1 MNISRQLNIKTI
13 MLSAVLIATM
23 FSPAPARDTDIY
35 SLKVEPNC
43 YILMDNSGSM
53 DFGVYE
59 HTIDYGEMFDYLF
72 TLNESG
78 TPYNTYIY
86 DTVNNSD
93 LFYQNHRERHKI
105 FLWKGNIGVTIATVD
120 GQQVAFTG
128 DAADPSYQWSPDDLV
143 DTHTL
148 LNKNGDI
155 TDENGTVIDSNY
167 ICSVSNCPRI
177 TVDSGGYILLDG
189 QQLPLGLNIKFHDF
203 ASLYDGTC
211 VDNGFGGLLN
221 APGYYFSGYEG
232 VSSGNLD
239 IAEDGDNNIYFFLT
253 GNWANMQAA
262 YNLYYTTA
270 NPGPQGASSGDPA
283 WKFELFPL
291 SSSEWSLL
299 PYSLKYPDPDAG
311 DDYYNNNGVIEYEN
325 NIQETDSRKTIV
337 HPGTT
342 QIQVHFSSFDVNPQ
356 RNEVCTNYKHNR
368 GCRTWGTDTQD
379 FLHLYDANG
388 NEIASYNNDN
398 FPSDGWS
405 PVITGDTVDLRL
417 SSGAEEQGQGYEIDK
432 IRVTYH
438 TDSYLMQTRLDI
450 ARDAISYVVDEFRG
464 KVNWGFASFKYNGTD
479 ANGANIRVP
488 LNPSDNDDA
497 NKAAIQQQ
505 IANVDPMYGT
515 PLGEALQDIFEVG
528 YYGHRNILDNLLCR
542 KNYTIVMTDGF
553 PSGDDDWSR
562 ISGAGTF
569 FDADGDGWTQDP
581 YQYSSPP
588 GDYYDDV
595 AHWMYTHSWIDK
607 SVVLDPESSYVNV
620 ITHHIA
626 FGAKHPLLQDA
637 AGESGGEYI
646 TAYNKGQLVA
656 AFYSFVLS
664 MSEAVSFIAPVV
676 SVDAANKI
684 QSGDDLYTGL
694 FFPKNSRYWIGNL
707 KKFRFGDGSSARPD
721 MWMIYDGADKPAIDS
736 SGAFLDNTA
745 AIWADDNDVN
755 DSDSYGAADVQ
766 EDGAGEVLTER
777 VAADFLGANYYE
789 RSIYTCKSGNLT
801 NFTRNNITPSDL
813 GINSGDTTA
822 DNTTRDKIVNFIYG
836 YTYDADATTGDPVG
850 AREWAL
856 GSIIHSR
863 PVVIDYYDPNDL
875 TTLQKRYIAVGAND
889 GMLHIFDDADGQEA
903 FAFVPEDLL
912 GKLQD
917 IPANDFFDSVDGHI
931 TLYRR
936 NEQPK
941 YLIFGE
947 RRGGLK
953 YWCLDI
959 SDNNPAN
966 WTVAWDYSNPEI
978 RQSWSEAKVAKIQI
992 GAKNFKDVLIFT
1004 GGYHEEEDNY
1014 PEPFDDEDNSG
1025 SPFSSSGSIDPKEW
1039 KSSNS
1044 DQDVNGNG
1052 QYDKYNPD
1060 QNEYGRGVF
1069 VVDIDNPFAG
1079 LQDILPFSVTYGA
1092 TNVTAGLVQTL
1103 ADMKYCFPAS
1113 PSIVTSTLRYTD
1125 ANGHL
1130 QPATNILQAIYAID
1144 IYGNIYKIT
1153 YDYCSGSPA
1162 WTARKIFSAN
1172 PGSSSSSGTMGGGDD
1187 TGDQGRKSFYSPAIS
1202 WGGAGLFFDAGNYR
1216 FRNTRFEGTDKIASL
1231 FVGTGDG
1238 EHPQYSIIRNCFYAI
1253 YDDSSLTAETARLDS
1268 NGDPVTD
1275 TNGGYVYDPVDVSSY
1290 PYTEDDLLNLTC
1302 DELGADTTIDANAG
1316 FTKDDLLALLR
1327 DDPIYDADTTGN
1339 NPDWRLEAG
1348 SAHEGDAKGWYI
1360 ILEDQGDVSACSH
1373 CTYDATIDASDESA
1387 VDNHSGEKVLSQP
1400 SLYYR
1405 TIYFT
1410 TYQPAFDD
1418 PCKSQGNGFNYAL
1431 NYEMGSASLNLNG
1444 GNSSSQDITDR
1455 YRKHTNIYGIPSGFE
1470 IVTRNGHAAAL
1481 ASMGG
1486 AIIGGGEGGGF
1497 EIPSPGLGLELF
1509 YWLEGNSEK

>member
-13 MLSAVLIATM
+13 MLSAVLIAMM
-23 FSPAPARDTDIY
+23 FSPVLAKDTDIY
-35 SLKVEPNC
+35 SLNVKQNC
-43 YILMDNSGSM
+43 YILMDSSGSM

-59 HTIDYGEMFDYLF
+59 HTIDYSAMFDYLF
-72 TLNESG
+72 MLNENVNESDP
-78 TPYNTYIY
+78 PYNTYIY
-86 DTVNNSD
+86 DTVNKSN
-93 LFYQNHRERHKI
+93 LFYDNHEERHKI

-120 GQQVAFTG
+120 DQPVAFTG
-128 DAADPSYQWSPDDLV
+128 DAAGPNCSWFLNDLV
-143 DTHTL
+143 DTRTW
-148 LNKNGDI
+148 LNENGDI
-155 TDENGTVIDSNY
+155 TDVNGTVIDSTY
-167 ICSVSNCPRI
+167 TCSGSDCPRI

-189 QQLPLGLNIKFHDF
+189 QQLPLGLNIKLHDF
-203 ASLYDGTC
+203 ASLYDGTR

-232 VSSGNLD
+232 VSPLD
-239 IAEDGDNNIYFFLT
+239 VAENGDTDIYFFLT
-253 GNWANMQAA
+253 GNWANMQAT
-262 YNLYYTTA
+262 YNLHYTTN
-270 NPGPQGASSGDPA
+270 NPDPPGASSGDPA
-283 WKFELFPL
+283 WKYEPFHIDTA
-291 SSSEWSLL
+291 SWSQQA
-299 PYSLKYPDPDAG
+299 YSLKYPDPAAG
-311 DDYYNNNGVIEYEN
+311 DDYFDNNGTIEYEN
-325 NIQETDSRKTIV
+325 NIQETDSRRTIV
-337 HPGTT
+337 HPGAT
-342 QIQVHFSSFDVNPQ
+342 QIQVHFSSFDINPQ
-356 RNEVCTNYKHNR
+356 QNDEVCIKYKHN
-368 GCRTWGTDTQD
+368 GDCQTWGIDTQD
-379 FLHLYDANG
+379 FLYLYNADG
-388 NEIASYNNDN
+388 DEIASYNNSDN
-398 FPSDGWS
+398 LNFSDGWS

-417 SSGAEEQGQGYEIDK
+417 SSGAEERGQGYEIDK

-450 ARDAISYVVDEFRG
+450 AKDAISYVVDEFRG
-464 KVNWGFASFKYNGTD
+464 KMNWGFASFAAD
-479 ANGANIRVP
+479 GANIRVP
-488 LNPSDNDDA
+488 LNPNDTDDA
-497 NKAAIQQQ
+497 NREAIKQK
-505 IANVDPMYGT
+505 IAGVTPTGGT

-528 YYGHRNILDNLLCR
+528 YHQHKSSLDNLLCR

-553 PSGDDDWSR
+553 PSDDEDWSR

-569 FDADGDGWTQDP
+569 TDADGDGWTEDP
-581 YQYSSPP
+581 SQYTSPP

-595 AHWMYTHSWIDK
+595 AHWMYTHSWMDK
-607 SVVLDPESSYVNV
+607 SEVLDPESSYVNV

-656 AFYSFVLS
+656 AFYSLALL
-664 MSEAVSFIAPVV
+664 MSEAVSFTAPVV

-684 QSGDDLYTGL
+684 QSGDDLYMGL
-694 FFPKNSRYWIGNL
+694 FVPKDSNYWVGNL
-707 KKFRFGDGSSARPD
+707 KKFRFGDGSSARPE
-721 MWMIYDGADKPAIDS
+721 MWMIYDGANNTAIDS

-745 AIWADDNDVN
+745 AIWADDSDVN
-755 DSDSYGAADVQ
+755 DSDNYGAADVQ

-777 VAADFLGANYYE
+777 VAADFLSTNYYE

-801 NFTRNNITPSDL
+801 DFTRNTITPSDL
-813 GINSGDTTA
+813 GIDSGN
-822 DNTTRDKIVNFIYG
+822 NTKRDKIVNFIYG
-836 YTYDADATTGDPVG
+836 YTCDADATTGYPVG
-850 AREWAL
+850 VREWAL
-856 GSIIHSR
+856 GAIIHSR
-863 PVVIDYYDPNDL
+863 PVVIDYYDPNNL
-875 TTLQKRYIAVGAND
+875 AILQKRYIAVGAND
-889 GMLHIFDDADGQEA
+889 GMLHIFDDADGQEV

-917 IPANDFFDSVDGHI
+917 ISVNDFFDSVDGHI

-936 NEQPK
+936 NKQPK

-947 RRGGLK
+947 RRGGRK

-959 SDNNPAN
+959 SNNSPAN
-966 WTVAWDYSNPEI
+966 WTIAWDYSNSEI
-978 RQSWSEAKVAKIQI
+978 MQSWSEAKVARIQI
-992 GAKNFKDVLIFT
+992 GVENFKDVLIFT
-1004 GGYHEEEDNY
+1004 GGYDEEEDNY

-1025 SPFSSSGSIDPKEW
+1025 SPFSSNENIDPTEW

-1052 QYDKYNPD
+1052 GYDIYNPD

-1069 VVDIDNPFAG
+1069 VVDIDNPLAG

-1092 TNVTAGLVQTL
+1092 TNVATGLVQTL

-1113 PSIVTSTLRYTD
+1113 PSIVTSILRYKD
-1125 ANGHL
+1125 ASGDL
-1130 QPATNILQAIYAID
+1130 QLAANILQAIYAID
-1144 IYGNIYKIT
+1144 VYGNIYKIT

-1172 PGSSSSSGTMGGGDD
+1172 PGSSSSSGTMGRGDD
-1187 TGDQGRKSFYSPAIS
+1187 ADDQGRKAFYPPAIS
-1202 WGGAGLFFDAGNYR
+1202 WGGAGSFFDAGNYR
-1216 FRNTRFEGTDKIASL
+1216 FENTRFEGMDKIASL
-1231 FVGTGDG
+1231 FVGTGDR
-1238 EHPQYSIIRNCFYAI
+1238 EHPMYSIIRNRFYAI
-1253 YDDSSLTAETARLDS
+1253 YDDSSLTAET
-1268 NGDPVTD
+1268 D
-1275 TNGGYVYDPVDVSSY
+1275 TNGDYVYDPVAVSSY

-1302 DELGADTTIDANAG
+1302 DELGADTTIDASAG

-1327 DDPIYDADTTGN
+1327 DDSIYDADTTGN
-1339 NPDWRLEAG
+1339 SPDWRLEAG
-1348 SAHEGDAKGWYI
+1348 SAHENDAKGWYI
-1360 ILEDQGDVSACSH
+1360 ILEDQGDSSACSH

-1387 VDNHSGEKVLSQP
+1387 RDNHFGEKVLCQP

-1418 PCKSQGNGFNYAL
+1418 PCNPQGNGFTYAL
-1431 NYEMGSASLNLNG
+1431 NYETGSASLNLNE

-1455 YRKHTNIYGIPSGFE
+1455 YRKYTNIYGIPSGFE

-1486 AIIGGGEGGGF
+1486 AIIGGGEDGF